1 MHGHHAASTGAGHA
15 LDHRAARTAIAA
27 AEAELV
33 GRFGRQRLA
42 ETAFPVYQSPSRAA
56 QWLGWSRIRTA
67 ERLLADHRGSAALDI
82 GAGLGAMLP
91 FLAARYG
98 GVQAVDLDSEL
109 TSFMCRRLGLANV
122 GVDRRIDP
130 HRFVDLITAL
140 DVLEHVE
147 ELDAM
152 YASMLQVTAPA
163 GLWVISG
170 PTENLLY
177 RSLRRL
183 SGPGGEGHVRTIRD
197 VLRAVPPA
205 MARRRSVRLPFGSPV
220 PLFVVAL
227 FQRLEPGPP
236 SVSTAA

>member
-1 MHGHHAASTGAGHA
+1 MSGAADHAA
-15 LDHRAARTAIAA
+15 DHTAARAAIAA
-27 AEAELV
+27 AEVELV
-33 GRFGRQRLA
+33 ERFGRQRLA

-67 ERLLADHRGSAALDI
+67 ERLLADHGGTAALDI

-98 GVQAVDLDSEL
+98 AVQAVDLDREL

-122 GVDRRIDP
+122 GVDDRIDP
-130 HRFVDLITAL
+130 DRPVDLITAL

-147 ELDAM
+147 ELDGM
-152 YASMLQVTAPA
+152 YASMLEVTAPA

-177 RSLRRL
+177 RGLRRV
-183 SGPGGEGHVRTIRD
+183 SGPGGEGHVRTVHD
-197 VLRAVPPA
+197 VLGAVPPA
-205 MARRRSVRLPFGSPV
+205 MVRRRSVRLPFGSPV

-227 FQRLEPGPP
+227 FQR
-236 SVSTAA
+236 A